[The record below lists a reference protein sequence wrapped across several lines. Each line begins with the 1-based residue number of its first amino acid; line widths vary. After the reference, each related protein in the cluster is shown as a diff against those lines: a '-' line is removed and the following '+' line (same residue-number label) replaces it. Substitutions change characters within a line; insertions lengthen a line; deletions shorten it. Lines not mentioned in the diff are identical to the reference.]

1 MKTKQLRTN
10 ERIRISPI
18 RLIDHENNQ
27 VGIVDTARALEMA
40 REVGLDLVEV
50 SPDARPP
57 VCKIIDYGKW
67 KYQQKKKEQKA
78 KSHSK
83 VSEMK
88 EVRLRPSTDDHDL
101 SIKLEKARAFLADGH
116 KVQFTMMFKGRQNAH
131 KDIGYKQ
138 FQELVEQF
146 ADVAK
151 VEVPARAMGRR
162 MTMIVAPLP
171 KGAAKK
177 PKPEGDAKAAPP
189 APKPP
194 APQQTVPPSEGA
206 A

>member
-1 MKTKQLRTN
+1 MRIN

-18 RLIDHENNQ
+18 RLIDQDSNQ
-27 VGIVDTARALEMA
+27 VGIVETYKALDMA
-40 REVGLDLVEV
+40 REAGLDLVEV
-50 SPDARPP
+50 SPEAKPP

-83 VSEMK
+83 TSEMK

-101 SIKLEKARAFLADGH
+101 EIKLARARAFLAEGH

-131 KDIGYKQ
+131 KDIGYRQ
-138 FQELVEQF
+138 FQDLVKMFEE
-146 ADVAK
+146 VAK

-162 MTMIVAPLP
+162 MTMIIAPLP
-171 KGAAKK
+171 KGAAAAKK
-177 PKPEGDAKAAPP
+177 PKTDAPAKADQKP
-189 APKPP
+189 AAEPK
-194 APQQTVPPSEGA
+194 AQTVPPDSA